1 MLTAT
6 LLSDL
11 HDMAADTAWMADGV
25 CHQTDPEAFF
35 APRDTGPNWYATA
48 VRVCADCPVRERC
61 GTYAI
66 ENEITYG
73 VWGGLTE
80 HERQPADES
89 LAA

>member
-11 HDMAADTAWMADGV
+11 EDMVASTAWMAYGL
-25 CHQTDPEAFF
+25 CSQTDPEAFF
-35 APRDTGPNWYATA
+35 APRDTGPNWYAAA
-48 VRVCADCPVRERC
+48 VRVCSGCPVREIC
-61 GTYAI
+61 AAYAI
-66 ENEITYG
+66 ENEIPYG

-80 HERQPADES
+80 QERQPADHS